1 MRIRKVVSKR
11 LRRSSGGRRVVGDT
25 NIVLAVNAQEPGT
38 ARSQGEQRVRV
49 VQRDTGPPPAS
60 SDGDDPTEGD
70 TNG

>member
-1 MRIRKVVSKR
+1 MRIRKVVTRR
-11 LRRSSGGRRVVGDT
+11 LRRASAGRRVVGDT
-25 NIVLAVNAQEPGT
+25 NVVLAVNAQEPGT
-38 ARSQGEQRVRV
+38 VHAQGEQRVRV